1 MGTLHGET
9 GKLATV
15 LLIALAVVAT
25 CEDRSATKGTHN
37 KKA

>member
-1 MGTLHGET
+1 MGTLHGQT

-25 CEDRSATKGTHN
+25 CAQQI
-37 KKA
+37 